1 MTIAASQK
9 GLMTPAG
16 VSFNFVND
24 KALAR
29 RKALRRRVSSYWDWV
44 PRIEI
49 PLGFCAQL
57 LPLIR
62 PFARLL
68 LADRSAL
75 ACADQRFA
83 GTLPTGAWHPWLPGS
98 LAPWHPGR
106 LAL

>member
-57 LPLIR
+57 LPLPFDDLAGEALFGWLTDR
-62 PFARLL
+62 PWRAQT
-68 LADRSAL
+68 SAL
-75 ACADQRFA
+75 RGRCPR
-83 GTLPTGAWHPWLPGS
+83 TTCTAWRPRS
-98 LAPWHPGR
+98 R
-106 LAL
+106 

>member
-57 LPLIR
+57 LPRHLSTTWL
-62 PFARLL
+62 ARLF
-68 LADRSAL
+68 LA
-75 ACADQRFA
+75 
-83 GTLPTGAWHPWLPGS
+83 G
-98 LAPWHPGR
+98 
-106 LAL
+106 

>member
-1 MTIAASQK
+1 MDACEFAPPSPFVYFAQPEQRNRFCAGGVDVTIAASQK

-57 LPLIR
+57 LPL
-62 PFARLL
+62 ATLLRL
-68 LADRSAL
+68 
-75 ACADQRFA
+75 
-83 GTLPTGAWHPWLPGS
+83 G
-98 LAPWHPGR
+98 
-106 LAL
+106 